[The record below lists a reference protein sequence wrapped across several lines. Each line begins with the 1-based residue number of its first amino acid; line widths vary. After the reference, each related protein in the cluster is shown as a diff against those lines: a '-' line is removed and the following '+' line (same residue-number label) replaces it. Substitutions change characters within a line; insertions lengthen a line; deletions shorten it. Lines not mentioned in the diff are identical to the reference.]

1 MRPLLDVPI
10 RPEFSIEQAPSPQR
24 LAPQAFTLTADAVT
38 DGSSASVGAHV
49 ESASGRFV
57 VLHDPDGVDE
67 WEGNDR
73 IVIFARCDV
82 EPELLADPLI
92 HEVAWSWVTEA
103 LDNHEVAQLGGT
115 VTVSSGTSFG
125 SMAERP
131 GDGLVE
137 IRASWTPSMMTSPI
151 IWPCGSRFWLPSPA
165 FLLFRRVSQPWVG
178 VGPPTRDAHQGR
190 ARGRLESLGRLRN
203 HRCLSPL
210 EPLTLRDGLSPVID
224 TPDALQAYARA
235 IEQGI
240 RTRRARC
247 RASVGIPLLH
257 AGLSDPGTPRGRR
270 HRPD

>member
-1 MRPLLDVPI
+1 MHSAPAPHEAFETRVQALLDVPI

-24 LAPQAFTLTADAVT
+24 LAPHAFTLTADAVT

-115 VTVSSGTSFG
+115 VTMSSGTSFG

-137 IRASWTPSMMTSPI
+137 IRASWTPLDDDLTVHLALWI
-151 IWPCGSRFWLPSPA
+151 EILATLAGLPPVPA
-165 FLLFRRVSQPWVG
+165 GVATVG
-178 VGPPTRDAHQGR
+178 G
-190 ARGRLESLGRLRN
+190 
-203 HRCLSPL
+203 
-210 EPLTLRDGLSPVID
+210 
-224 TPDALQAYARA
+224 
-235 IEQGI
+235 
-240 RTRRARC
+240 RRAT
-247 RASVGIPLLH
+247 H
-257 AGLSDPGTPRGRR
+257 T
-270 HRPD
+270 

>member
-1 MRPLLDVPI
+1 MHSVPHPHEAFEARVRPLLDVRI
-10 RPEFSIEQAPSPQR
+10 RPEFAIEQAPSPQR

-38 DGSSASVGAHV
+38 DGSPATVGTHV

-103 LDNHEVAQLGGT
+103 LDNHQVAQVGGT

-137 IRASWTPSMMTSPI
+137 IRASWTPLEDDLTVDLSLWIEILATLA
-151 IWPCGSRFWLPSPA
+151 GLPPVPA
-165 FLLFRRVSQPWVG
+165 GVATVG
-178 VGPPTRDAHQGR
+178 G
-190 ARGRLESLGRLRN
+190 
-203 HRCLSPL
+203 
-210 EPLTLRDGLSPVID
+210 
-224 TPDALQAYARA
+224 
-235 IEQGI
+235 
-240 RTRRARC
+240 RRAT
-247 RASVGIPLLH
+247 H
-257 AGLSDPGTPRGRR
+257 T
-270 HRPD
+270 

>member
-1 MRPLLDVPI
+1 VHSVPAPHEAFETRVQALLDVPI

-24 LAPQAFTLTADAVT
+24 LAPHAFTLTADAVT

-67 WEGNDR
+67 WEANDR

-125 SMAERP
+125 SMVERP

-137 IRASWTPSMMTSPI
+137 IRASWTPLEDDLTIHLSLWIEILATLA
-151 IWPCGSRFWLPSPA
+151 GLPPVPA
-165 FLLFRRVSQPWVG
+165 GVATVG
-178 VGPPTRDAHQGR
+178 G
-190 ARGRLESLGRLRN
+190 
-203 HRCLSPL
+203 
-210 EPLTLRDGLSPVID
+210 
-224 TPDALQAYARA
+224 
-235 IEQGI
+235 
-240 RTRRARC
+240 RRAT
-247 RASVGIPLLH
+247 H
-257 AGLSDPGTPRGRR
+257 T
-270 HRPD
+270 

>member
-1 MRPLLDVPI
+1 MRGVPQPQEAFEARVRPLLDVPI

-38 DGSSASVGAHV
+38 EGPSATVGAHV

-67 WEGNDR
+67 WEGNHR

-103 LDNHEVAQLGGT
+103 LDNHEVAQVGGT

-137 IRASWTPSMMTSPI
+137 IRASWTPLDDDLTVHLSLWIEILATLA
-151 IWPCGSRFWLPSPA
+151 GLPPVPA
-165 FLLFRRVSQPWVG
+165 GVATVG
-178 VGPPTRDAHQGR
+178 G
-190 ARGRLESLGRLRN
+190 
-203 HRCLSPL
+203 
-210 EPLTLRDGLSPVID
+210 
-224 TPDALQAYARA
+224 
-235 IEQGI
+235 
-240 RTRRARC
+240 RRA
-247 RASVGIPLLH
+247 
-257 AGLSDPGTPRGRR
+257 TNT
-270 HRPD
+270 

>member
-1 MRPLLDVPI
+1 MHSVPQPHEAFEARVRPLLDVPI
-10 RPEFSIEQAPSPQR
+10 RPEFSIEQTPSPQR

-38 DGSSASVGAHV
+38 DGSSATVGTHV

-103 LDNHEVAQLGGT
+103 LDNHQVAQVGGT

-137 IRASWTPSMMTSPI
+137 IRASWTPLDGDLTVHLSLWVEILATLA
-151 IWPCGSRFWLPSPA
+151 GLPP
-165 FLLFRRVSQPWVG
+165 VSAG
-178 VGPPTRDAHQGR
+178 VATMGG
-190 ARGRLESLGRLRN
+190 
-203 HRCLSPL
+203 
-210 EPLTLRDGLSPVID
+210 
-224 TPDALQAYARA
+224 
-235 IEQGI
+235 
-240 RTRRARC
+240 RRAT
-247 RASVGIPLLH
+247 H
-257 AGLSDPGTPRGRR
+257 T
-270 HRPD
+270 

>member
-38 DGSSASVGAHV
+38 DGSSGSVGAHV

-137 IRASWTPSMMTSPI
+137 IRASWTPLEDDLTVHLSLWIEILATLA
-151 IWPCGSRFWLPSPA
+151 GLPPVPA
-165 FLLFRRVSQPWVG
+165 GVATVG
-178 VGPPTRDAHQGR
+178 G
-190 ARGRLESLGRLRN
+190 
-203 HRCLSPL
+203 
-210 EPLTLRDGLSPVID
+210 
-224 TPDALQAYARA
+224 
-235 IEQGI
+235 
-240 RTRRARC
+240 RRAT
-247 RASVGIPLLH
+247 H
-257 AGLSDPGTPRGRR
+257 T
-270 HRPD
+270 

>member
-1 MRPLLDVPI
+1 MHSVPQPHEAFEARVRPLLDVPI

-24 LAPQAFTLTADAVT
+24 LAPHAFTLTADAVT

-67 WEGNDR
+67 WEANDR

-125 SMAERP
+125 SMVERP

-137 IRASWTPSMMTSPI
+137 IRASWTPLEDDLTIHLSLWIEILATLA
-151 IWPCGSRFWLPSPA
+151 GLPPVPA
-165 FLLFRRVSQPWVG
+165 GVATVG
-178 VGPPTRDAHQGR
+178 G
-190 ARGRLESLGRLRN
+190 
-203 HRCLSPL
+203 
-210 EPLTLRDGLSPVID
+210 
-224 TPDALQAYARA
+224 
-235 IEQGI
+235 
-240 RTRRARC
+240 RRAT
-247 RASVGIPLLH
+247 H
-257 AGLSDPGTPRGRR
+257 T
-270 HRPD
+270 

>member
-1 MRPLLDVPI
+1 MHSVPAPHEAFETRVQALLDVPI

-67 WEGNDR
+67 WEANDR

-103 LDNHEVAQLGGT
+103 LDNHQVAQVGGT

-125 SMAERP
+125 SMVERP

-137 IRASWTPSMMTSPI
+137 IRASWTPLEDDLTIHLSLWIEILATLA
-151 IWPCGSRFWLPSPA
+151 GLPPVPA
-165 FLLFRRVSQPWVG
+165 GVATVG
-178 VGPPTRDAHQGR
+178 G
-190 ARGRLESLGRLRN
+190 
-203 HRCLSPL
+203 
-210 EPLTLRDGLSPVID
+210 
-224 TPDALQAYARA
+224 
-235 IEQGI
+235 
-240 RTRRARC
+240 RRAT
-247 RASVGIPLLH
+247 H
-257 AGLSDPGTPRGRR
+257 T
-270 HRPD
+270 

>member
-1 MRPLLDVPI
+1 MHSVPQPHEAFEARVRPLLDVSI

-38 DGSSASVGAHV
+38 DGSAASVGAHV

-92 HEVAWSWVTEA
+92 HEVAWSWAEA

-125 SMAERP
+125 SMVERP

-137 IRASWTPSMMTSPI
+137 IRVVDLPRMTSPFTC
-151 IWPCGSRFWLPSPA
+151 PCGSRFCYPRRPPSCSGGC
-165 FLLFRRVSQPWVG
+165 R
-178 VGPPTRDAHQGR
+178 H
-190 ARGRLESLGRLRN
+190 RG
-203 HRCLSPL
+203 
-210 EPLTLRDGLSPVID
+210 
-224 TPDALQAYARA
+224 
-235 IEQGI
+235 
-240 RTRRARC
+240 
-247 RASVGIPLLH
+247 
-257 AGLSDPGTPRGRR
+257 GRR
-270 HRPD
+270 PPHVTAPPRRPVETDPHGGL

>member
-10 RPEFSIEQAPSPQR
+10 RTEFSIEQTPSPQR

-38 DGSSASVGAHV
+38 SGSSATVGTHV

-103 LDNHEVAQLGGT
+103 LDNHQVAQVGGT

-137 IRASWTPSMMTSPI
+137 IRASWTPLDGDLTVHLSLWVEILATLA
-151 IWPCGSRFWLPSPA
+151 GLPP
-165 FLLFRRVSQPWVG
+165 VSAG
-178 VGPPTRDAHQGR
+178 VATMGG
-190 ARGRLESLGRLRN
+190 
-203 HRCLSPL
+203 
-210 EPLTLRDGLSPVID
+210 
-224 TPDALQAYARA
+224 
-235 IEQGI
+235 
-240 RTRRARC
+240 RRAT
-247 RASVGIPLLH
+247 H
-257 AGLSDPGTPRGRR
+257 T
-270 HRPD
+270 

>member
-24 LAPQAFTLTADAVT
+24 LAPQSFTLTADAVT
-38 DGSSASVGAHV
+38 DGSSATVGAHV

-137 IRASWTPSMMTSPI
+137 SRASWTPLHDDLTVHLALWI
-151 IWPCGSRFWLPSPA
+151 EILATLAGLPPVPA
-165 FLLFRRVSQPWVG
+165 GVATVG
-178 VGPPTRDAHQGR
+178 G
-190 ARGRLESLGRLRN
+190 
-203 HRCLSPL
+203 
-210 EPLTLRDGLSPVID
+210 
-224 TPDALQAYARA
+224 
-235 IEQGI
+235 
-240 RTRRARC
+240 RRAT
-247 RASVGIPLLH
+247 H
-257 AGLSDPGTPRGRR
+257 T
-270 HRPD
+270 

>member
-1 MRPLLDVPI
+1 MHSVPAPHEAFETRVQALLDVPI

-24 LAPQAFTLTADAVT
+24 LAPHAFTLTADAVT
-38 DGSSASVGAHV
+38 DGSSASVGTHV

-67 WEGNDR
+67 WEANDR

-137 IRASWTPSMMTSPI
+137 IRASWTPLEDD
-151 IWPCGSRFWLPSPA
+151 LPVHLSLWIEILATLAGLPPVPA
-165 FLLFRRVSQPWVG
+165 GVATVG
-178 VGPPTRDAHQGR
+178 G
-190 ARGRLESLGRLRN
+190 
-203 HRCLSPL
+203 
-210 EPLTLRDGLSPVID
+210 
-224 TPDALQAYARA
+224 
-235 IEQGI
+235 
-240 RTRRARC
+240 RRAT
-247 RASVGIPLLH
+247 H
-257 AGLSDPGTPRGRR
+257 T
-270 HRPD
+270 

>member
-1 MRPLLDVPI
+1 MHSVPAPHEAFETRVQALLDVPI

-24 LAPQAFTLTADAVT
+24 LAPHAFTLTADAVT

-67 WEGNDR
+67 WEGNHR

-103 LDNHEVAQLGGT
+103 LDNHEVAQVGGT

-137 IRASWTPSMMTSPI
+137 IRASWTPLDDDLTVHLSLWIEILATLA
-151 IWPCGSRFWLPSPA
+151 GLPPVPA
-165 FLLFRRVSQPWVG
+165 GVATVG
-178 VGPPTRDAHQGR
+178 G
-190 ARGRLESLGRLRN
+190 
-203 HRCLSPL
+203 
-210 EPLTLRDGLSPVID
+210 
-224 TPDALQAYARA
+224 
-235 IEQGI
+235 
-240 RTRRARC
+240 RRAT
-247 RASVGIPLLH
+247 H
-257 AGLSDPGTPRGRR
+257 T
-270 HRPD
+270 

>member
-24 LAPQAFTLTADAVT
+24 LAPQSFTLTADAVT
-38 DGSSASVGAHV
+38 DGSSATVGAHV

-92 HEVAWSWVTEA
+92 HEVAWSWVTAA

-137 IRASWTPSMMTSPI
+137 IRASLTPLDDDLTVHLALWI
-151 IWPCGSRFWLPSPA
+151 EILATLAGLPPVPA
-165 FLLFRRVSQPWVG
+165 GVATVG
-178 VGPPTRDAHQGR
+178 G
-190 ARGRLESLGRLRN
+190 
-203 HRCLSPL
+203 
-210 EPLTLRDGLSPVID
+210 
-224 TPDALQAYARA
+224 
-235 IEQGI
+235 
-240 RTRRARC
+240 RRAT
-247 RASVGIPLLH
+247 H
-257 AGLSDPGTPRGRR
+257 T
-270 HRPD
+270 

>member
-1 MRPLLDVPI
+1 MQALLDVPI

-24 LAPQAFTLTADAVT
+24 LAPHAFTLTADAVT
-38 DGSSASVGAHV
+38 EGSSASVGAHV

-67 WEGNDR
+67 WEGNNR

-125 SMAERP
+125 SMVERP

-137 IRASWTPSMMTSPI
+137 IRASWTPLEDDLTIHLSLWIEILATLA
-151 IWPCGSRFWLPSPA
+151 GLPPVPA
-165 FLLFRRVSQPWVG
+165 GVATVG
-178 VGPPTRDAHQGR
+178 G
-190 ARGRLESLGRLRN
+190 
-203 HRCLSPL
+203 
-210 EPLTLRDGLSPVID
+210 
-224 TPDALQAYARA
+224 
-235 IEQGI
+235 
-240 RTRRARC
+240 RRAT
-247 RASVGIPLLH
+247 H
-257 AGLSDPGTPRGRR
+257 T
-270 HRPD
+270 

>member
-1 MRPLLDVPI
+1 MHSVPAPHEAFETRVQALLDVPI

-24 LAPQAFTLTADAVT
+24 LAPQAFTLTADA
-38 DGSSASVGAHV
+38 DPEGLSATVGAHV

-67 WEGNDR
+67 WEANDR

-125 SMAERP
+125 SMVERP

-137 IRASWTPSMMTSPI
+137 IRASWTPLEDDLTIHLSLWIEILATLA
-151 IWPCGSRFWLPSPA
+151 GLPPVPA
-165 FLLFRRVSQPWVG
+165 GVATVG
-178 VGPPTRDAHQGR
+178 G
-190 ARGRLESLGRLRN
+190 
-203 HRCLSPL
+203 
-210 EPLTLRDGLSPVID
+210 
-224 TPDALQAYARA
+224 
-235 IEQGI
+235 
-240 RTRRARC
+240 RRAT
-247 RASVGIPLLH
+247 H
-257 AGLSDPGTPRGRR
+257 T
-270 HRPD
+270 

>member
-1 MRPLLDVPI
+1 MHSVPAPHEAFETRVQALLDVPI

-24 LAPQAFTLTADAVT
+24 LAPHAFTLTADAVT
-38 DGSSASVGAHV
+38 DGSSASVGTHV

-67 WEGNDR
+67 WEANDR

-137 IRASWTPSMMTSPI
+137 IRASWTPLEDDLTIHLSLWIEILATLA
-151 IWPCGSRFWLPSPA
+151 GLPPVPA
-165 FLLFRRVSQPWVG
+165 GVATVG
-178 VGPPTRDAHQGR
+178 G
-190 ARGRLESLGRLRN
+190 
-203 HRCLSPL
+203 
-210 EPLTLRDGLSPVID
+210 
-224 TPDALQAYARA
+224 
-235 IEQGI
+235 
-240 RTRRARC
+240 RRAT
-247 RASVGIPLLH
+247 H
-257 AGLSDPGTPRGRR
+257 T
-270 HRPD
+270 

>member
-1 MRPLLDVPI
+1 MHSVPAPHEAFETRVQALLDVPI

-24 LAPQAFTLTADAVT
+24 LAPHAFTLTADAVT

-67 WEGNDR
+67 WEANDR

-137 IRASWTPSMMTSPI
+137 IRASWTPLEDDLTVHLSLWIEILATLA
-151 IWPCGSRFWLPSPA
+151 GLPPVPA
-165 FLLFRRVSQPWVG
+165 GVATVG
-178 VGPPTRDAHQGR
+178 G
-190 ARGRLESLGRLRN
+190 
-203 HRCLSPL
+203 
-210 EPLTLRDGLSPVID
+210 
-224 TPDALQAYARA
+224 
-235 IEQGI
+235 
-240 RTRRARC
+240 RRAT
-247 RASVGIPLLH
+247 H
-257 AGLSDPGTPRGRR
+257 T
-270 HRPD
+270 

>member
-38 DGSSASVGAHV
+38 DGSSGSVGAHV

-73 IVIFARCDV
+73 IVVFTRCDV

-103 LDNHEVAQLGGT
+103 LDNHEVTQLGGT

-137 IRASWTPSMMTSPI
+137 IRASWTPLEDDLTVHLSLWIEILATLA
-151 IWPCGSRFWLPSPA
+151 GLPPVPA
-165 FLLFRRVSQPWVG
+165 GIATVG
-178 VGPPTRDAHQGR
+178 G
-190 ARGRLESLGRLRN
+190 
-203 HRCLSPL
+203 
-210 EPLTLRDGLSPVID
+210 
-224 TPDALQAYARA
+224 
-235 IEQGI
+235 
-240 RTRRARC
+240 RRAT
-247 RASVGIPLLH
+247 H
-257 AGLSDPGTPRGRR
+257 T
-270 HRPD
+270 

>member
-1 MRPLLDVPI
+1 MHSVPAPHEAFETRVQALLDVPI

-24 LAPQAFTLTADAVT
+24 LAPHAFTLTADAVT

-67 WEGNDR
+67 WEANDR

-115 VTVSSGTSFG
+115 VTLSSGTSFG
-125 SMAERP
+125 SMVERP

-137 IRASWTPSMMTSPI
+137 IRASWTPLEDDLTIHLSLWIEILATLA
-151 IWPCGSRFWLPSPA
+151 GLPPVPA
-165 FLLFRRVSQPWVG
+165 GVATVG
-178 VGPPTRDAHQGR
+178 G
-190 ARGRLESLGRLRN
+190 
-203 HRCLSPL
+203 
-210 EPLTLRDGLSPVID
+210 
-224 TPDALQAYARA
+224 
-235 IEQGI
+235 
-240 RTRRARC
+240 RRAT
-247 RASVGIPLLH
+247 H
-257 AGLSDPGTPRGRR
+257 T
-270 HRPD
+270 